1 MSFFVVFVLV
11 FLILCLRC
19 IIWLIILNNIG
30 RNVSFKGMVFM
41 IIKKGLWLSLEE
53 VFKENWELIFVIR
66 IYKVNKLE
74 FFNKI
79 VIFKILEEFVFC

>member
-11 FLILCLRC
+11 FLILCLCC